1 MEAVARLSSP
11 RVRGELIATA
21 ISLFICIAV
30 PVAMWVLGS
39 IQSEQD
45 LLVFVGFDPD
55 RAVLITG
62 LTAAGLAAFA
72 AGIVTGQ
79 RRAPALFGLIAL
91 AAIFGP
97 TFREETDL
105 ALRAHGDQGSFD
117 PTGWVLTILTLLVTG
132 LVIGWAMATIG
143 EAVRSSLRLTW
154 RRTRGL
160 VATGGPVH
168 VANRRVLSTLVIAA
182 LVIGSTAAL
191 ANLIDYSPDTLF
203 HVGGG
208 GFGLFGG
215 GPSASQQPGD
225 IRAPASGTPGLPG
238 PLPTRGS
245 SPSPGPS
252 QPGRI
257 VTAELPAPWTGGSS
271 TASVTVYLPGG
282 YDTSTL
288 SYPVVYFVPWRFTD
302 WQQGTSIQNMLDG
315 LISSGQIPPTIVVFA
330 ATRGDPYVDTEC
342 VDSFDGTSMVET
354 YLISTLPNWVDTTYR
369 TIPDAH
375 HRAVLGFSQGGF
387 CSTMLVT
394 RHPDVFNQAVSFGG
408 YYTAAINSPQTVNAW
423 RPFGPPGGSQNRIAA
438 HSPILLMRLLTPDVS
453 SQLFFYVS
461 GSPGQP
467 FYGDQY
473 VAFTAEI
480 KAANIPSLTVDTP
493 VAHSWIAVRADL
505 PQALG
510 AVAGAQA
517 TKVPGIPATPSPAP
531 TRSAA
536 GSASP

>member
-1 MEAVARLSSP
+1 MLTALSL
-11 RVRGELIATA
+11 VT
-21 ISLFICIAV
+21 CIVV
-30 PVAMWVLGS
+30 PLALWVLGS
-39 IQSEQD
+39 ISAEQD

-55 RAVLITG
+55 RAVLITS
-62 LTAAGLAAFA
+62 LTAAGIAALV

-79 RRAPALFGLIAL
+79 RRAPALFGLLAL

-97 TFREETDL
+97 TFREETRL
-105 ALRAHGDQGSFD
+105 ALKAHGDQGSFD
-117 PTGWVLTILTLLVTG
+117 PIGWVLTILTLLVTG

-154 RRTRGL
+154 SRTRRL
-160 VATGGPVH
+160 MATRGRVH
-168 VANRRVLSTLVIAA
+168 VANRRVASTLVIAGL
-182 LVIGSTAAL
+182 LVGSTAAL

-215 GPSASQQPGD
+215 GPSTSPEPGETQ
-225 IRAPASGTPGLPG
+225 APGSVGPG
-238 PLPTRGS
+238 PLPTPAPGTT
-245 SPSPGPS
+245 PGPS

-282 YDTSTL
+282 YDESTA
-288 SYPVVYFVPWRFTD
+288 SYPVVYFVPWPFND
-302 WQQGTSIQNMLDG
+302 WQHGTNIQNMLDG

-330 ATRGDPYVDTEC
+330 ATTGDPYVDSEC

-354 YLISTLPNWVDTTYR
+354 YLTTKLPNWVDTTYR

-387 CSTMLVT
+387 CSTMLVS
-394 RHPDVFNQAVSFGG
+394 RHPDVFNQAVAFGG
-408 YYTAAINSPQTVNAW
+408 YYTAAVSSGQTVNAW
-423 RPFGPPGGSQNRIAA
+423 RPFGPPSGSQNRIAE
-438 HSPILLMRLLTPDVS
+438 HSPILLVRLLAPDVKS
-453 SQLFFYVS
+453 RLFFYIS

-473 VAFTAEI
+473 LSFKAEI
-480 KAANIPSLTVDTP
+480 KADDIPSMTVDTP

-510 AVAGAQA
+510 AVADAQA
-517 TKVPGIPATPSPAP
+517 TTVPGGLPTASPAATPAADASSAP
-531 TRSAA
+531 
-536 GSASP
+536 

>member
-1 MEAVARLSSP
+1 MVL
-11 RVRGELIATA
+11 TA
-21 ISLFICIAV
+21 ISLVTCLLV
-30 PVAMWVLGS
+30 PLAMWVLGS
-39 IQSEQD
+39 IQAEQD

-55 RAVLITG
+55 RAVLITA
-62 LTAAGLAAFA
+62 LTAAGVAALV

-79 RRAPALFGLIAL
+79 RRVPALFGLIAL

-97 TFREETDL
+97 TFREETRL

-117 PTGWVLTILTLLVTG
+117 PVGWVLTILALLVTG

-154 RRTRGL
+154 RRTRSL
-160 VATGGPVH
+160 VAARGAVH

-182 LVIGSTAAL
+182 LLVGSTTVL

-208 GFGLFGG
+208 GYGLFGG
-215 GPSASQQPGD
+215 GPGASQLPG
-225 IRAPASGTPGLPG
+225 GTQTPGGSPG
-238 PLPTRGS
+238 GVPNPGS
-245 SPSPGPS
+245 SSTPGPS

-257 VTAELPAPWTGGSS
+257 VTAQLPAPWTGGSS

-282 YDTSTL
+282 YDTSSV
-288 SYPVVYFVPWRFTD
+288 SYPVVYFVPWPFTD
-302 WQQGTSIQNMLDG
+302 WQHGTGIQDMLDG

-330 ATRGDPYVDTEC
+330 ANTGNPYVDSEC
-342 VDSFDGTSMVET
+342 VDSFDGTSTMET
-354 YLISTLPNWVDTTYR
+354 YLSSTLPNWVDTTYR

-387 CSTMLVT
+387 CSTMLVS
-394 RHPDVFNQAVSFGG
+394 RHPDVFHQAVSFGG
-408 YYTAAINSPQTVNAW
+408 YYTAAISSGQTVNAW
-423 RPFGPPGGSQNRIAA
+423 RPFGPPSGSQNRIAA
-438 HSPILLMRLLTPDVS
+438 HSPILLVRLLTPDVR

-473 VAFTAEI
+473 LAFKAEI
-480 KAANIPSLTVDTP
+480 TADDISNMTVDTP

-510 AVAGAQA
+510 AVADAQA
-517 TKVPGIPATPSPAP
+517 TKVPGIPPQSAAP
-531 TRSAA
+531 TPAGASA
-536 GSASP
+536 GTTSP